1 MSKEQQELVGDA
13 YKEYRKQMT
22 LSVNNGYDINRDY
35 FKSNENC
42 FTPYTQEKF
51 INKCKT
57 DKEFSEKWG
66 LKIEERE
73 LSHDERF
80 RIAYKNLE
88 LRKKLEAQ
96 SKMLHYPD
104 GHNKVMDDAN
114 IPTKL
119 ITITYNDKTI
129 ESYE

>member
-1 MSKEQQELVGDA
+1 MNKEQQELLDEA
-13 YKEYRKQMT
+13 YKNYLK
-22 LSVNNGYDINRDY
+22 N
-35 FKSNENC
+35 
-42 FTPYTQEKF
+42 FTPPKCPPNLDVQPDYYEPMYKEVF
-51 INKCKT
+51 IYGIKT
-57 DKEFSEKWG
+57 DNEFAKTWG

-88 LRKKLEAQ
+88 LRKKLEVQ

-119 ITITYNDKTI
+119 ITVTYKDKTI

>member
-1 MSKEQQELVGDA
+1 MSKEQQELLDEA
-13 YKEYRKQMT
+13 YENYLNNFIEPICPPNLDVQPDYYKPMTKEWFIKST
-22 LSVNNGYDINRDY
+22 KENNSRG
-35 FKSNENC
+35 
-42 FTPYTQEKF
+42 Q
-51 INKCKT
+51 
-57 DKEFSEKWG
+57 EFSEKWG

-114 IPTKL
+114 IPTKR

>member
-1 MSKEQQELVGDA
+1 MNKEQLELLDEAYKNWFKKGRTEFEEFADPMFMSEDALGEEKFHKISKE
-13 YKEYRKQMT
+13 
-22 LSVNNGYDINRDY
+22 
-35 FKSNENC
+35 C
-42 FTPYTQEKF
+42 FTEQ
-51 INKCKT
+51 IKT
-57 DKEFSEKWG
+57 DSEFSQKWG

-80 RIAYKNLE
+80 VIYK
-88 LRKKLEAQ
+88 
-96 SKMLHYPD
+96 
-104 GHNKVMDDAN
+104 KVCNRDLQPHITGINFKQFHFDEYN